1 MFSPLLSRA
10 VPSLSPLLFL
20 FLHSVFVSISA
31 TTPLPH
37 RNQCSTYYE
46 LLCCRNSFP
55 QMSTKN
61 DFWGYRCRTPIR
73 GCLQTVEAPL
83 CCPRGQLD
91 DCVQP
96 GSPPLQDW

>member
-1 MFSPLLSRA
+1 MSP
-10 VPSLSPLLFL
+10 
-20 FLHSVFVSISA
+20 
-31 TTPLPH
+31 
-37 RNQCSTYYE
+37 
-46 LLCCRNSFP
+46 
-55 QMSTKN
+55 KN
-61 DFWGYRCRTPIR
+61 GFWGYRCRTPIG